1 MYLNLFIVFL
11 VSGIWHGAGWN
22 FVLWGALHGALY
34 LVTRAWQRKQ
44 PRQQCAADVHVQSGT
59 KKSGVFSAVQH
70 VRCVA
75 LTFLFLNFTWM
86 LFRSAN
92 LSQAG
97 EFVGRLIG
105 GGFAAPAVQITEAFN
120 LEEFWYVIKILHL
133 DRLPGNELYLCF
145 GFLAVA
151 LWLVFFARN
160 AGEREKSFEPNGKT
174 MFVTA
179 FLMIWCVVSLSS
191 VSSFLYYRF

>member
-1 MYLNLFIVFL
+1 ML
-11 VSGIWHGAGWN
+11 
-22 FVLWGALHGALY
+22 
-34 LVTRAWQRKQ
+34 
-44 PRQQCAADVHVQSGT
+44 
-59 KKSGVFSAVQH
+59 
-70 VRCVA
+70 CVA
-75 LTFLFLNFTWM
+75 LTFLFLNFTWI

-97 EFVGRLIG
+97 EFIGRLIG

-133 DRLPGNELYLCF
+133 DRLPGSELYLCF

-160 AGEREKSFEPNGKT
+160 AGEREKSFEPNGKN

-179 FLMIWCVVSLSS
+179 FLMIWCVVSLSG

>member
-1 MYLNLFIVFL
+1 ME
-11 VSGIWHGAGWN
+11 
-22 FVLWGALHGALY
+22 
-34 LVTRAWQRKQ
+34 
-44 PRQQCAADVHVQSGT
+44 VHVQSET
-59 KKSGVFSAVQH
+59 KKSGAFSAVQH
-70 VRCVA
+70 VLCVA
-75 LTFLFLNFTWM
+75 LTFLFLNVTWM
-86 LFRSAN
+86 LFRSAD

-97 EFVGRLIG
+97 EFIGRLIG
-105 GGFAAPAVQITEAFN
+105 GGFAAPAAQITEAFN

-133 DRLPGNELYLCF
+133 DRLPGSELYLCF

-151 LWLVFFARN
+151 FWLIFFARN

-179 FLMIWCVVSLSS
+179 FLMIWCVVSLSG